1 MIYKYKAS
9 IPGSK
14 IFMREYEVKGDISL
28 FDLHKFLL
36 HDLGFVPDQMV
47 AFKGVNGNGKITS
60 IYGLFDMGDGTMD
73 SVSVEDTYKK
83 GESKLVYVY
92 DLHNDRFIELDF
104 VETLEEE
111 RRASYPRLVA
121 EKGRNPD
128 QFAKKYDD
136 LNQFAE
142 PVNDGGEESDMID
155 EEELEEDDELL

>member
-14 IFMREYEVKGDISL
+14 IFMREYEIRESISL

-36 HDLGFVPDQMV
+36 NDLGFVPDQMV
-47 AFKGVNGNGKITS
+47 AFKGVNDKGRVVS
-60 IYGLFDMGDGTMD
+60 IYGLFDMGDGAMD
-73 SVSVEDTYKK
+73 TVSVEDTYKK
-83 GESKLVYVY
+83 GEVKLVYVY
-92 DLHNDRFIELDF
+92 DLHHDNVIELDF

-136 LNQFAE
+136 LDQFAE
-142 PVNDGGEESDMID
+142 PVDDNGEEPDMI
-155 EEELEEDDELL
+155 EEEDFGEEDEL

>member
-14 IFMREYEVKGDISL
+14 IFMREYEVKGDTSL
-28 FDLHKFLL
+28 YDLHKFLL

-47 AFKGVNGNGKITS
+47 AFKGVNDKGKTAAV
-60 IYGLFDMGDGTMD
+60 YGLFDMGDGTMD

-92 DLHNDRFIELDF
+92 DLHNDKVIELEF
-104 VETLEEE
+104 VETLNEE

-128 QFAKKYDD
+128 QFAKKYED
-136 LNQFAE
+136 LDQFAE
-142 PVNDGGEESDMID
+142 PVDDGGDDCDMID
-155 EEELEEDDELL
+155 DEDFVEEDEL

>member
-14 IFMREYEVKGDISL
+14 IFMREYEIRESISL
-28 FDLHKFLL
+28 FDLNKFLL
-36 HDLGFVPDQMV
+36 NDLGFVPDQMV
-47 AFKGVNGNGKITS
+47 AFKGVNDKGKVVS
-60 IYGLFDMGDGTMD
+60 IYGLFDMGDGAMD
-73 SVSVEDTYKK
+73 AVTVEDTYKK
-83 GESKLVYVY
+83 GEVKLVYVY
-92 DLHNDRFIELDF
+92 DLHHDNVIELEF

-136 LNQFAE
+136 LDQFTE
-142 PVNDGGEESDMID
+142 PVDDNGDEPDLI
-155 EEELEEDDELL
+155 EEEDFEEEDEL

>member
-47 AFKGVNGNGKITS
+47 AFKGIDNKGKVIS
-60 IYGLFDMGDGTMD
+60 VYGLFDMGDGTMD
-73 SVSVEDTYKK
+73 SVSVEDTYKR
-83 GESKLVYVY
+83 GETKLVYVY
-92 DLHNDRFIELDF
+92 DLHNDKVIELDF

-136 LNQFAE
+136 LDQFAE
-142 PVNDGGEESDMID
+142 PVDDGGDEPDLID
-155 EEELEEDDELL
+155 EEELGEDDELL